1 MDDGLESLAG
11 ESGEV
16 VELNLDSR
24 GELLPPKNN
33 KILLVD
39 ADTILYS
46 ACLNCAITEELLPE
60 SFYTEEEWAE
70 YMDDPTYDEESGTV
84 QFVFEDD
91 VDNYILNK
99 LNYML
104 DQTGCKD
111 WELHLTGRKED
122 AFRYKLV
129 DKMYKA
135 NRNGVPPPGLIDT
148 KVRWVENHPTK
159 CFMWHEWEADDMVVA
174 LRRDNPNKYILS
186 AVDKDVLYSIPG
198 RHFNYYTS
206 VKYHIDMRWVE
217 VSKRQAT
224 LHHYMQTLTGDSAD
238 NIPGLKGV
246 GPKTAKKI
254 LDGCDDPECAWKRVV
269 EAYEERGMTI
279 IDAITNMRLAHM
291 HQVMQNRV
299 GDYEVVLWKPTT
311 SIKGE

>member
-1 MDDGLESLAG
+1 MSDGLESLGG
-11 ESGEV
+11 ETEEV
-16 VELNLDSR
+16 VDLNLDSR
-24 GELLPPKNN
+24 GGLLPPKNG

-39 ADTILYS
+39 ADTVLYS
-46 ACLNCAITEELLPE
+46 ACLNCAIVEELLPE
-60 SFYTEEEWAE
+60 DFYTQEEWAE
-70 YMDDPTYDEESGTV
+70 YLTDPSYDEESNTI
-84 QFVFEDD
+84 QYVFEDD
-91 VDNYILNK
+91 VDNYITDK

-104 DQTGCKD
+104 EQTGCID

-135 NRNGVPPPGLIDT
+135 NRVGNPPPGLIDT
-148 KVRWVENHPTK
+148 KVRWVDNNPTK

-174 LRRDNPNKYILS
+174 LRRDNPDKYIMA

-198 RHFNYYTS
+198 KHFNYYTS
-206 VKYHIDMRWVE
+206 VKYGIDMKWVE
-217 VSKRQAT
+217 VPKRQAI

-246 GPKTAKKI
+246 GKITAEKI
-254 LDGCDDPECAWKRVV
+254 LADCDDAKCAWQKVV
-269 EAYEERGMTI
+269 EAYEARGMTV

-291 HQVMQNRV
+291 HQVMKDDKGEYR
-299 GDYEVVLWKPTT
+299 VVLWKPNV
-311 SIKGE
+311 